1 MKQLLL
7 VRHAKSSW
15 DITVSKDFDRE
26 LNDSGHR
33 DAPEMA
39 KRLLK
44 KKISIDAFVSSTAV
58 RAFTTAVYF
67 ADEYERGGHKS
78 LDVIGIPQLYHAEP
92 PVFEKVIVG
101 LDDALET
108 VAIFAHNPGITEFVN
123 GLTTARIDD
132 MPTSGIFAI
141 NIETDNWKD
150 FLTAKKAFW
159 FFDYPK
165 NK

>member
-7 VRHAKSSW
+7 IRHAKSSW

-26 LNDSGHR
+26 LNDRGHR

-44 KKISIDAFVSSTAV
+44 KKVSIDAFVSSTAV

-67 ADEYERGGHKS
+67 ADAYEKEGYKS
-78 LDVIGIPQLYHAEP
+78 LDVIGVPKLYQAEP
-92 PVFEKVIVG
+92 FVFEKVITG
-101 LDDALET
+101 LDDALDT
-108 VAIFAHNPGITEFVN
+108 VAVFSHNPGITEFVN

-132 MPTSGIFAI
+132 MPTCGIFAI
-141 NIETDNWKD
+141 KIETDNWKD
-150 FLTAKKAFW
+150 FLSAKKSFL